1 MFKFQCGHSVEM
13 QWVRGISSSDR
24 ILTQARKEEA
34 IIKGLGL
41 GEDGLRNTKENISN
55 LCNGSDA
62 PGAKV

>member
-1 MFKFQCGHSVEM
+1 M
-13 QWVRGISSSDR
+13 QWVRGISSSDL

-34 IIKGLGL
+34 IMKGLGL
-41 GEDGLRNTKENISN
+41 DEDGLRNTKENISN